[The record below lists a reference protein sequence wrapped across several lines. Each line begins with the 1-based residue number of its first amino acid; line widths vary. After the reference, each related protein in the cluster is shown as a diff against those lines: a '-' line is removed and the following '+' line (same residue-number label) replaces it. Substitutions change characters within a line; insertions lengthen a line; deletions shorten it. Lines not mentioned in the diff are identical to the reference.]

1 MRLAYSLTAL
11 LLTFL
16 LSTQTYSQTFN
27 GTWSCAYATTDDQA
41 NGTGQRTIS
50 VAAIDENSFVAL
62 INRTSRDAYYL
73 VGYAQA
79 DSVNGRLG
87 KIPYSQQGLKTI
99 WSNIFDQV
107 ILNNA
112 LDLAQ
117 YKDQNGPTNI
127 VVVANNDA
135 DHSLL
140 KFELK
145 ADSIYTYPQR
155 LKTGTT
161 DSLWAIDVDGNGNVF
176 VTTQGDSTNPAK
188 VLIYGNPDTESGW
201 TSGTHESAN
210 GPLFTITLPDPGT
223 ARGITVNND
232 ATVIYVSNYE
242 AGKIYC
248 YVGDLTNGY
257 TLYSDFN
264 VHIDKF
270 YQSKTDTSAAGLFE
284 VGPWGLQ
291 FLDGNN
297 ILFAAAA
304 ANFHTGTGYEYAR
317 IYAINPNT
325 GDILDTLDIAEWNY
339 KITGAYNNRTNNI
352 ASGYGSTYN
361 LDFDP
366 QKNLYS
372 QSYYGWT
379 VEKWVYS
386 GTLPTI
392 QLTITSVRK
401 ADETIPT
408 KFSLSQNYPN
418 PFNPT
423 TEIKFS
429 LPESANITL
438 AVYSITGELV
448 KTLAAG
454 NYAAGNYT
462 VSFNA
467 EGLSS
472 GTYIY
477 RLTNG
482 VQTIA
487 KKMMILK

>member
-1 MRLAYSLTAL
+1 MRLSYWLTAL
-11 LLTFL
+11 LLSLL
-16 LSTQTYSQTFN
+16 LSTQTYSQTFD

-41 NGTGQRTIS
+41 NGTGQRTMS
-50 VAAIDENSFVAL
+50 VAALGNNTFVAL
-62 INRTSRDAYYL
+62 INRTSRDSYYL
-73 VGYAQA
+73 VGYANA
-79 DSVNGRLG
+79 DSVSGRLG
-87 KIPYSQQGLKTI
+87 KYPYSEQGFKTI
-99 WSNIFDQV
+99 WSNVFDQV
-107 ILNNA
+107 TLNNP
-112 LDLAQ
+112 LDLATYQ
-117 YKDQNGPTNI
+117 DANGPTNI
-127 VVVANNDA
+127 VVVANNDE

-145 ADSIYTYPQR
+145 DDSIYTYPQR
-155 LKTGTT
+155 LKTGS

-176 VTTQGDSTNPAK
+176 VTTQGDSATPGK

-201 TSGTHESAN
+201 TSAMHDPAN

-223 ARGITVNND
+223 ARGIAVNKD
-232 ATVIYVSNYE
+232 ATVIYVSNYD
-242 AGKIYC
+242 AAKIYC
-248 YVGDLTNGY
+248 YVGNLQNGY
-257 TLYSDFN
+257 TLYSNFN
-264 VHIDKF
+264 FQMDSE
-270 YQSKTDTSAAGLFE
+270 YQSKMDSTSVFK

-325 GDILDTLDIAEWNY
+325 GEIMDTLDVAEWNY
-339 KITGAYNNRTNNI
+339 AITGAYNNRINNI

-361 LDFDP
+361 LDFDSD
-366 QKNLYS
+366 KNLYS

-379 VEKWVYS
+379 IEKWVYS

-401 ADETIPT
+401 TDETIPS
-408 KFSLSQNYPN
+408 KFELSQNYPN

-429 LPESANITL
+429 LPQQSNITL
-438 AVYSITGELV
+438 SVYSITGQLIT
-448 KTLAAG
+448 TLAKGNYSAG
-454 NYAAGNYT
+454 NYK
-462 VSFNA
+462 VVFNA
-467 EGLSS
+467 QGLSS

-482 VQTIA
+482 VSSIA
-487 KKMMILK
+487 KKMIILK